1 MPGTANLSGGH
12 RNRVDAAGN
21 RTSDMGC
28 RALLQSVPSYNLLSH
43 KWLIRGTNCSRMLP
57 VRGVSARGIGGSS
70 GCVCCSAAP
79 TTEKQASV
87 TGGSHNE
94 ASGSAYQSSAYPFSA
109 IESKW
114 RTYWEENQTFRTP
127 EFKDL
132 DTSKPKFYALDMF
145 PYPR

>member
-1 MPGTANLSGGH
+1 M
-12 RNRVDAAGN
+12 
-21 RTSDMGC
+21 
-28 RALLQSVPSYNLLSH
+28 
-43 KWLIRGTNCSRMLP
+43 
-57 VRGVSARGIGGSS
+57 RGVSARGIGMSS

-79 TTEKQASV
+79 TTEKQANVAGESSKGTSESV
-87 TGGSHNE
+87 
-94 ASGSAYQSSAYPFSA
+94 YQSSAYPFTA

-114 RTYWEENQTFRTP
+114 RAYWEENQTFRTP